1 MAGKIDIEITLKN
14 DKLAKFDISEALTV
28 TIDTDYICDISDVYC
43 DIEDYIWETYG
54 VSLHYGED
62 FIIDDDSQETIN
74 EIFNLD

>member
-1 MAGKIDIEITLKN
+1 MAGKIDIEIALKN

-28 TIDTDYICDISDVYC
+28 TIDTDYVDDTEDVYSS
-43 DIEDYIWETYG
+43 IEDYIWETYG

-62 FIIDDDSQETIN
+62 FIIDDDNQEIIN